1 MITGL
6 PLLDR
11 LRLPLIAAPMLRV
24 SGIELV
30 SAACRAGIVGAF
42 PTPNARTVEE
52 LEAWLQRLDR
62 ERDEARA
69 AGRPFGPYCP
79 NLIMRRDPDQ
89 LRQAIARFAAHG
101 TELVITS
108 VGSPAAVMPQLRD
121 AGIRVLADVASVR
134 HAHKALEAGV
144 DGLVLLTAGAGG
156 KTGWANPFA
165 FVRALRA
172 FYDGPV
178 VLAGGLS
185 DGASL
190 WAARALG
197 CTLGYMGTR
206 FIATQESL
214 APPAYRQMV
223 VDASMDDIVLT
234 RALTGLPASWL
245 RASLQA
251 AGLDP
256 DALPEH
262 LSPAEATARFGTGG
276 TGATGDAAR
285 PARWADVWSAG
296 HACSGVH
303 DVPTVAA
310 VVDRLHAEY
319 QAARMAALATA

>member
-1 MITGL
+1 M
-6 PLLDR
+6 PPFLDR

-42 PTPNARTVEE
+42 PTPNARTLDE
-52 LEAWLQRLDR
+52 LESWLVRLDR
-62 ERDEARA
+62 ERDVALA

-79 NLIMRRDPDQ
+79 NLIMRRDPAQ
-89 LRQAIARFAAHG
+89 LRLAIERFATHR

-108 VGSPAAVMPQLRD
+108 VGSPAAVMPMLRD
-121 AGIRVLADVASVR
+121 AGIAVLADVASVR
-134 HAHKALEAGV
+134 HAEKAVEAGV

-165 FVRALRA
+165 FVRAVRA
-172 FYDGPV
+172 FYDGPL

-190 WAARALG
+190 WAARTLG

-206 FIATQESL
+206 FIASQESL
-214 APPAYRQMV
+214 AAPGYRRMV

-245 RASLQA
+245 RGSLEA
-251 AGLDP
+251 AGLDVTQ
-256 DALPEH
+256 LPEH
-262 LSPAEATARFGTGG
+262 LSPEEARQRFG
-276 TGATGDAAR
+276 ADASGPQ
-285 PARWADVWSAG
+285 PARWAEIWSAG
-296 HACSGVH
+296 HSCSGVQ
-303 DVPTVAA
+303 DLPPVAELVA
-310 VVDRLHAEY
+310 RLRSEYEQARAHA
-319 QAARMAALATA
+319 AGLPH

>member
-1 MITGL
+1 MSHAL
-6 PLLDR
+6 PFLGALQ
-11 LRLPLIAAPMLRV
+11 LPLIAAPMLRI

-42 PTPNARTVEE
+42 PTPNARTLEE
-52 LEAWLQRLDR
+52 LESWLQRLDR
-62 ERDEARA
+62 ERDEAHA

-79 NLIMRRDPDQ
+79 NLIMRRDPAQ
-89 LRQAIARFAAHG
+89 LRGAIERFAAHR
-101 TELVITS
+101 TQVVITS

-134 HAHKALEAGV
+134 HAEKALEVGV

-165 FVRALRA
+165 FVRAVRP
-172 FYDGPV
+172 FYDGPI

-190 WAARALG
+190 WAARSLG

-214 APPAYRQMV
+214 ATQAYREMV
-223 VDASMDDIVLT
+223 VGSTMDDIVLT
-234 RALTGLPASWL
+234 RALTGIPASWL
-245 RASLQA
+245 GPSLQA
-251 AGLDP
+251 AGLDLSQ
-256 DALPEH
+256 LPEH
-262 LSPAEATARFGTGG
+262 LSPEQARERFGADASG
-276 TGATGDAAR
+276 TQ
-285 PARWADVWSAG
+285 PARWADIWSAG
-296 HACSGVH
+296 HSCAGVN

-310 VVDRLHAEY
+310 LVARLRTEY
-319 QAARMAALATA
+319 MQARDATACLLP